1 MTRFAIAVTVAAM
14 SASDATAFDL
24 QGHRGA
30 RGLMPENTLAG
41 FVAALSIGVTTLEL
55 DLGMTKD
62 DVLVVHH
69 DAHLNPDITRGPEG
83 AFLRS
88 RGPAI
93 RALTLAELKQYDVG
107 RIKPGSAHA
116 GRFPEQRAM
125 DGARIPA
132 LAEVFDLVA
141 NSNAGHIRFN
151 METKIAPNSGRDTAG
166 HERFAAAIAKTVRAA
181 GLVSRVSVQSFD
193 WRALVALRQI
203 APEIER
209 VCLTSEGFGFDTIQR
224 HQLEPSPWLADYD
237 IRDYG
242 GSLPRLVAAAE
253 CAVWSPGFRDLDKA
267 ALAEAKKLRLKV
279 IPWTVNEPADMENL
293 IALGVDG
300 IITDYPD
307 RLRAVLSERGM
318 ALPPPVAV
326 N

>member
-30 RGLMPENTLAG
+30 RGLAPENTLAG
-41 FVAALSIGVTTLEL
+41 FAAALSIGVTTLEL
-55 DLGMTKD
+55 DLGITGD
-62 DVLVVHH
+62 DVVVVHH
-69 DAHLNPDITRGPEG
+69 DAHLNADITRGPDG
-83 AFLRS
+83 AFLSR

-93 RALTLAELKQYDVG
+93 RSLIFDELKQYDVG

-116 GRFPEQRAM
+116 ARFPEQRAV

-132 LAEVFDLVA
+132 LPEVFDFVA
-141 NSNAGHIRFN
+141 KAKAGHIRFN
-151 METKIAPNSGRDTAG
+151 IEAKVGPTDGRETAG
-166 HERFAAAIAKTVRAA
+166 AERFAELVAKAVREA
-181 GLVSRVSVQSFD
+181 GLASRVSVQSFD
-193 WRALVALRQI
+193 WRSLLALKQI

-209 VCLTSEGFGFDTIQR
+209 VCLTSESGGFDTIQR
-224 HQLEPSPWLADYD
+224 HHLELSPWLADYD
-237 IRDYG
+237 IRDVG
-242 GSLPRLVAAAE
+242 GSLPRLVAAVE
-253 CAVWSPGFRDLDKA
+253 CAVWSPGFRDLDQA
-267 ALAEAKKLRLKV
+267 ALKEAKALKLRV
-279 IPWTVNEPADMENL
+279 IPWTVNEPTDMEKL

-307 RLRAVLSERGM
+307 RLRAVLSARGM